1 MKKEQN
7 KEENINNSNEE
18 NEDLS
23 FESISSIRK
32 SIPSLDSSQNNKKII
47 NKSDINI
54 VKNHKLILNDSSSI
68 DSSNKIQTVIEDE
81 NIEIPKLLN
90 NTIKNTYVPLLNL
103 NINLSLANKRFFEN
117 KSLLFLKLH
126 YNLLSTYMTKGFD
139 KNKINFQNELIELQ
153 KFKADSEQIWVASLD
168 VTKNYLATGGKSG
181 VLKIWKI
188 NTMQDDHNKYINSF
202 LFKNED
208 TETILDDEEKKSFL
222 NIIDESVYKIY
233 YSHDSDITDI
243 SWSKKYPNILVTVSI
258 DSKAVLYDI
267 NQNSPIDIF
276 THENALSSVCFY
288 PEKILFL
295 NKYIIDKNYISRLSN
310 LLDETTKKEI
320 MEIPEPT
327 KDDDFFLTACL
338 DLKIYIW
345 NTKRSKY
352 PFYIIYANEIITKA
366 LFFPDGL
373 KLCLG
378 SIKGNIFIYN
388 VKDNFSYS
396 YSFHVRNRNKKGSMK
411 KKITD
416 IKFIRKNEILV
427 TTNDNRIRIIN
438 INDGSVLQKFKG
450 HQNSEGML
458 KCDFC
463 ENYEIIISPSED
475 KYVYLWNREK
485 KKQLDIMND
494 LIIDINTKTNINKE
508 QILNKKIIDYEYFKP
523 KYSERKEFCTQCLF
537 LDGQNLINYNH
548 KLFNNEL
555 LIYIKNIFFL
565 TTNKGNIQV
574 ILNFNALQD
583 K

>member
-168 VTKNYLATGGKSG
+168 ITKNYLATGGKSG
-181 VLKIWKI
+181 VLQIWKI
-188 NTMQDDHNKYINSF
+188 ITMQDDHNKYINSF

-208 TETILDDEEKKSFL
+208 TETILDEEEKKSFL

-450 HQNSEGML
+450 HKNTEGML

-475 KYVYLWNREK
+475 KYVYLWNLEK
-485 KKQLDIMND
+485 KKHLDVMND
-494 LIIDINTKTNINKE
+494 LVIDINKKTNINKE
-508 QILNKKIIDYEYFKP
+508 EMRNKKIINYEYFKP

-548 KLFNNEL
+548 KIFNNEL
-555 LIYIKNIFFL
+555 FIYIKNIFFL

>member
-1 MKKEQN
+1 
-7 KEENINNSNEE
+7 
-18 NEDLS
+18 
-23 FESISSIRK
+23 
-32 SIPSLDSSQNNKKII
+32 
-47 NKSDINI
+47 
-54 VKNHKLILNDSSSI
+54 
-68 DSSNKIQTVIEDE
+68 
-81 NIEIPKLLN
+81 
-90 NTIKNTYVPLLNL
+90 
-103 NINLSLANKRFFEN
+103 
-117 KSLLFLKLH
+117 
-126 YNLLSTYMTKGFD
+126 
-139 KNKINFQNELIELQ
+139 
-153 KFKADSEQIWVASLD
+153 
-168 VTKNYLATGGKSG
+168 
-181 VLKIWKI
+181 
-188 NTMQDDHNKYINSF
+188 MQDDHNKYINSF

-222 NIIDESVYKIY
+222 NIIDESVYKIF

-243 SWSKKYPNILVTVSI
+243 SWSKKYQNILVTVSI

-327 KDDDFFLTACL
+327 KEDDFFLTACL

>member
-181 VLKIWKI
+181 ILKIWKI

-310 LLDETTKKEI
+310 LLDESTKKEI

>member
-1 MKKEQN
+1 
-7 KEENINNSNEE
+7 
-18 NEDLS
+18 
-23 FESISSIRK
+23 
-32 SIPSLDSSQNNKKII
+32 
-47 NKSDINI
+47 
-54 VKNHKLILNDSSSI
+54 
-68 DSSNKIQTVIEDE
+68 
-81 NIEIPKLLN
+81 
-90 NTIKNTYVPLLNL
+90 
-103 NINLSLANKRFFEN
+103 
-117 KSLLFLKLH
+117 
-126 YNLLSTYMTKGFD
+126 
-139 KNKINFQNELIELQ
+139 
-153 KFKADSEQIWVASLD
+153 
-168 VTKNYLATGGKSG
+168 
-181 VLKIWKI
+181 
-188 NTMQDDHNKYINSF
+188 
-202 LFKNED
+202 
-208 TETILDDEEKKSFL
+208 
-222 NIIDESVYKIY
+222 
-233 YSHDSDITDI
+233 
-243 SWSKKYPNILVTVSI
+243 
-258 DSKAVLYDI
+258 
-267 NQNSPIDIF
+267 
-276 THENALSSVCFY
+276 
-288 PEKILFL
+288 
-295 NKYIIDKNYISRLSN
+295 
-310 LLDETTKKEI
+310 

-345 NTKRSKY
+345 NTKISKY

-438 INDGSVLQKFKG
+438 INDGSILQKFKG

-494 LIIDINTKTNINKE
+494 LIIDINTKINMNKE

-537 LDGQNLINYNH
+537 LDRQNLINYNH

>member
-1 MKKEQN
+1 MQKEQN

-208 TETILDDEEKKSFL
+208 TETILDEEEKKSFL
-222 NIIDESVYKIY
+222 NIIDDSVYKIY

-243 SWSKKYPNILVTVSI
+243 SWSKKYLNFLVTVSI

-267 NQNSPIDIF
+267 NQNSPIEIF

-310 LLDETTKKEI
+310 LLDESTKKEI
-320 MEIPEPT
+320 MDIPEPT

-438 INDGSVLQKFKG
+438 INDGSVLQKFRG

-494 LIIDINTKTNINKE
+494 LIIDINTKTNVNKE

>member
-168 VTKNYLATGGKSG
+168 STKNYLATGGKSG

-208 TETILDDEEKKSFL
+208 SESILDDEEKKSFL

-233 YSHDSDITDI
+233 YNHDSDITDI

-258 DSKAVLYDI
+258 DSKAVLIDI
-267 NQNSPIDIF
+267 NKNSPIDIF
-276 THENALSSVCFY
+276 LHNNALSSICFY
-288 PEKILFL
+288 PSQILIL
-295 NKYIIDKNYISRLSN
+295 NKYIIDKTNKNRLSN
-310 LLDETTKKEI
+310 LLDESSKKQI
-320 MEIPEPT
+320 MEIPEPK

-345 NTKRSKY
+345 NTKRNKY

-388 VKDNFSYS
+388 VKDNFSYN

-438 INDGSVLQKFKG
+438 INDGSILQKFKG

-494 LIIDINTKTNINKE
+494 LIIDINTKSNVNKE

>member
-1 MKKEQN
+1 LQKEQN
-7 KEENINNSNEE
+7 KEKNINNSNEE

-54 VKNHKLILNDSSSI
+54 IKNHKLILNDSSSI

-208 TETILDDEEKKSFL
+208 TETILDEEEKKSFL

-450 HQNSEGML
+450 HQNSEGIL

-508 QILNKKIIDYEYFKP
+508 KILNKKIIDYEYFKP

>member
-1 MKKEQN
+1 MQKEQN
-7 KEENINNSNEE
+7 KEKNINNSNEE

-54 VKNHKLILNDSSSI
+54 IKNHKLILNDSSSI

-208 TETILDDEEKKSFL
+208 TETILDEEEKKSFL

-508 QILNKKIIDYEYFKP
+508 KILNKKIIDYEYFKP

-555 LIYIKNIFFL
+555 LIYIKNIIIL

-574 ILNFNALQD
+574 LLNFNALED